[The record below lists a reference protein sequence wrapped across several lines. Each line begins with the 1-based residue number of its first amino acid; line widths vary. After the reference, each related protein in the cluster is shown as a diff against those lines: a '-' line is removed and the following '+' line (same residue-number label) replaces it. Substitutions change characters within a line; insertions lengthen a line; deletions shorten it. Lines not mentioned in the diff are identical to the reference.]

1 MTEADTRPTQRI
13 GIGTAVSSLR
23 GNRNFQLLWTSN
35 LFFFGGVWT
44 QTLVLGWMAFE
55 MTGSEFLV
63 ALFTAVRLAPLLLGP
78 IAGALTDRF
87 DKVRLLLVACGWAT
101 TAIAVVSFLAS
112 FGMLSYWV
120 LVAGG
125 LAIGLAQSPSQTARA
140 SLALELV
147 GTANLS
153 NANALNSLAMNMT
166 QVVGPAIG
174 GAMIAGLGAPAALW
188 VSTAWYAIS
197 FALLLLPLRSIP
209 HVAHAEP
216 ESVLRMLVSGFR
228 LIGGNRL
235 AVCVLMVTVVA
246 NTFLWPVYQ
255 SFMPVFADQRFGL
268 DADGLGVML
277 SCSGIGGLIG
287 SVVIAS
293 LGDFRNKGALFVFGT
308 MVWGALW
315 AVFAMLTSPPA
326 GFLVLAIAGFAS
338 AAFGVLQTTLL
349 LIVTAK
355 PLHGRVLGLQELA
368 IGMIPIGSL
377 LLGVLAQTFGVAV
390 VTFWAA
396 VLLVLSVGIVAVRT
410 PSVLRIR

>member
-13 GIGTAVSSLR
+13 GLGTAVSSLR
-23 GNRNFQLLWTSN
+23 GNRSFQLLWTSN

-63 ALFTAVRLAPLLLGP
+63 ALFTTVRLAPLLLGP

-87 DKVRLLLVACGWAT
+87 DKVRLLLAACGWAT

-112 FGMLSYWV
+112 SGMLSYWV

-147 GTANLS
+147 GPANLS

-197 FALLLLPLRSIP
+197 FALLIPLRSIP

-216 ESVLRMLVSGFR
+216 EPVLRMLVSGVR
-228 LIGGNRL
+228 LIGRNRL
-235 AVCVLMVTVVA
+235 AVGVLMVTVVA

-268 DADGLGVML
+268 DADGLGIML

-287 SVVIAS
+287 SMVIAA
-293 LGDFRNKGALFVFGT
+293 LGDFRRKGALFVFGT

-326 GFLVLAIAGFAS
+326 GFVVLALAGFAS

-349 LIVTAK
+349 LIVTDK
-355 PLHGRVLGLQELA
+355 SLHGRVLGLQELA

-377 LLGVLAQTFGVAV
+377 LLGVLAQTFGVAP

-396 VLLVLSVGIVAVRT
+396 VLLVLSVGGVALRV
-410 PSVLRIR
+410 PAVLRIR